1 MKRVATKR
9 ESNKAVIMELVQRLG
24 PLSRVKIHQLTQ
36 FRPSTI
42 SLLTRELLRE
52 DKLQETGISDNP
64 MGRKAI
70 QLRVNPEYGYV
81 VGMEFDDRTVIAA
94 TLDLQSR
101 IKSLIKEPTRLD
113 GGVDELVRQLL
124 SCARKAMRKAGID
137 MKAVLGIAVADPGL
151 VDSHQGVS
159 VFCSIIDF
167 WKQVPLKGIFEEEFR
182 VPFLLESG
190 PRARTLAERVLGAG
204 RMTENMIYVDY
215 VGTGIG
221 AGIITEG
228 KIFRG
233 HREGAG
239 ELGHTHV
246 IANGPPC
253 RCGSFGCLEA
263 IAGTP
268 ALASRARSAVLEG
281 SGSQVLELAKG
292 DPEKITGWMV
302 FQAAKLGDK
311 MCSAIIEEMEKYL
324 GLAIANLVNLF
335 NPSVVVLDQRLEVP
349 GLLDQVNRIVKRQA
363 LAHLTEGLAIR
374 FSTLGSEA
382 GILGAGL
389 LVMEK
394 LFEIPAL
401 RPPQVL

>member
-1 MKRVATKR
+1 
-9 ESNKAVIMELVQRLG
+9 MELVRKLG
-24 PLSRVKIHQLTQ
+24 PLSRVKISQLAQ
-36 FRPSTI
+36 LRPSTV
-42 SLLTRELLRE
+42 SVLTRELLKE
-52 DKLQETGISDNP
+52 GKLQETEISDNT

-70 QLRVNPEYGYV
+70 QLRVNSEYGYV
-81 VGMEFDDRTVIAA
+81 VSMEFDDTTVVAA
-94 TLDLQSR
+94 TLNLQNS

-113 GGVDELVRQLL
+113 GGVDELVLQLL
-124 SCARKAMRKAGID
+124 RCARMAMLEAKID
-137 MKAVLGIAVADPGL
+137 TNTVLGIAVADPGL
-151 VDSHQGVS
+151 IDSQHGVS
-159 VFCSIIDF
+159 VVCSIIDF
-167 WKQVPLKGIFEEEFR
+167 WKQVPLERIFKEEFR

-190 PRARTLAERVLGAG
+190 PRARTVAERVLGVG
-204 RMTENMIYVDY
+204 RMTENMVYVDY
-215 VGTGIG
+215 VGAGIG

-281 SGSQVLELAKG
+281 SGSQVLALAEG

-302 FQAAKLGDK
+302 FQAAKSGDK

-335 NPSVVVLDQRLEVP
+335 NPSVVVLDRRLEVP
-349 GLLDQVNRIVKRQA
+349 GLLDQVSRIVRRQA
-363 LAHLTEGLAIR
+363 LAHLTEGLDIR

-394 LFEIPAL
+394 LFEVPAL
-401 RPPQVL
+401 RPSRSHRVPTS